1 MYAKRFIQLFLIFL
15 LTIFMAM
22 SVVSYFG
29 IKGYFAQSLALS
41 VVGYIILVIPLTI
54 LTVLKQRK
62 KFSKDGNPK
71 SNSEF
76 NNALSKLDNI
86 IVLSTV
92 SENNRVTSSVI
103 TFKQSRTEDN
113 IFYIMTDSKTNRVRN
128 IIQNEAA
135 AITTWFDEKT
145 GIRISSN
152 NIKPE
157 IIGGNEM
164 LTEIAVHPEIK
175 ELSEDLKNNVI
186 IKLTIHSALI
196 ESFQSS
202 PLVVTF
208 S

>member
-15 LTIFMAM
+15 LTIFIAM
-22 SVVSYFG
+22 LVVSYLD
-29 IKGYFAQSLALS
+29 IKGYFVQSLALS

-62 KFSKDGNPK
+62 KFSKDGNSK

-128 IIQNEAA
+128 IMQNKAA
-135 AITTWFDEKT
+135 AITTWFDGKT

-157 IIGGNEM
+157 IIEGNEM
-164 LTEIAVHPEIK
+164 LTEMAIHPEIK

>member
-1 MYAKRFIQLFLIFL
+1 ML
-15 LTIFMAM
+15 
-22 SVVSYFG
+22 VVSYLD
-29 IKGYFAQSLALS
+29 IKGYFVQSLALS
-41 VVGYIILVIPLTI
+41 VLGYIILVIPLTI

-62 KFSKDGNPK
+62 KFSKDGNSK

-128 IIQNEAA
+128 IIQNKAA
-135 AITTWFDEKT
+135 AITTWFDGET

-157 IIGGNEM
+157 IIEGNEM
-164 LTEIAVHPEIK
+164 LTEMAIHPEIK

>member
-15 LTIFMAM
+15 LTIFIAM
-22 SVVSYFG
+22 LVVSYLD
-29 IKGYFAQSLALS
+29 IKGYFVQSLALS

-62 KFSKDGNPK
+62 KFSKDGNSK

-113 IFYIMTDSKTNRVRN
+113 IFYIMADSKTNRVRN
-128 IIQNEAA
+128 IIQNKAA
-135 AITTWFDEKT
+135 AITTWFDGKT

-157 IIGGNEM
+157 IIEGNEM
-164 LTEIAVHPEIK
+164 LTEMAIHPEIK
-175 ELSEDLKNNVI
+175 ELSEDLRNNVI

>member
-15 LTIFMAM
+15 LTIFIAM
-22 SVVSYFG
+22 LVVSYLD
-29 IKGYFAQSLALS
+29 IKGYFVQSLALS

-62 KFSKDGNPK
+62 KFSKDGNSK

-128 IIQNEAA
+128 IIQNKAA
-135 AITTWFDEKT
+135 AITTWFDGKT

-157 IIGGNEM
+157 IIEGTEM
-164 LTEIAVHPEIK
+164 LTEMAIHPEIK

>member
-15 LTIFMAM
+15 LTIFIAM
-22 SVVSYFG
+22 LVVSYLD
-29 IKGYFAQSLALS
+29 IKGYFVQSLALS
-41 VVGYIILVIPLTI
+41 VVGYIILVIPLTL
-54 LTVLKQRK
+54 LTILKQRK
-62 KFSKDGNPK
+62 KFSKNGNSK

-128 IIQNEAA
+128 IIQNGAA
-135 AITTWFDEKT
+135 AITTWFDRKT

-157 IIGGNEM
+157 IIEGNEM
-164 LTEIAVHPEIK
+164 LTEMAIHPEIK

>member
-15 LTIFMAM
+15 LTIFIAM
-22 SVVSYFG
+22 LVVSYLD
-29 IKGYFAQSLALS
+29 IKGYFVQSLALS

-62 KFSKDGNPK
+62 KFSKDGNSK

-128 IIQNEAA
+128 IIQNKAA
-135 AITTWFDEKT
+135 AITTWFDGKT

-157 IIGGNEM
+157 IIEGNEM
-164 LTEIAVHPEIK
+164 LTEMAIHPEIK

-202 PLVVTF
+202 PLVV
-208 S
+208 

>member
-15 LTIFMAM
+15 LTIFIAM
-22 SVVSYFG
+22 LVVSYLD
-29 IKGYFAQSLALS
+29 IKGYFVQSLALS

-62 KFSKDGNPK
+62 KFSKDGNSK

-128 IIQNEAA
+128 IIQNKAA
-135 AITTWFDEKT
+135 AITTWFDGKT

-157 IIGGNEM
+157 IIEGNEM
-164 LTEIAVHPEIK
+164 LTEMAIHPEIK

>member
-15 LTIFMAM
+15 LTIFIAM
-22 SVVSYFG
+22 LVVSYLD
-29 IKGYFAQSLALS
+29 IKGYFVQSLALS

-62 KFSKDGNPK
+62 KFSKDGNSK

-128 IIQNEAA
+128 IIQNKAA
-135 AITTWFDEKT
+135 AITTWFDGKT

-152 NIKPE
+152 NIKPK
-157 IIGGNEM
+157 IIEGNEM
-164 LTEIAVHPEIK
+164 LTEMAIHPEIK

-186 IKLTIHSALI
+186 IKLTIHSAVI

>member
-15 LTIFMAM
+15 LTIFIAM
-22 SVVSYFG
+22 LVVSYLD
-29 IKGYFAQSLALS
+29 IKGYFVQSLALS
-41 VVGYIILVIPLTI
+41 VVGYIILVIPLTL
-54 LTVLKQRK
+54 LTILKQRK
-62 KFSKDGNPK
+62 KFSKNGNSK

-128 IIQNEAA
+128 IIQNKAA
-135 AITTWFDEKT
+135 AITTWFDRKT

-157 IIGGNEM
+157 IIEGNEM
-164 LTEIAVHPEIK
+164 LTEMAIHPEIK

>member
-15 LTIFMAM
+15 LTIFIAM
-22 SVVSYFG
+22 LVVSYVG

-62 KFSKDGNPK
+62 KFNKDGNSK

-128 IIQNEAA
+128 IIQNKAA
-135 AITTWFDEKT
+135 AITTWFDGKT

-152 NIKPE
+152 NIKPK
-157 IIGGNEM
+157 IIEGNEM
-164 LTEIAVHPEIK
+164 LTEMAIHPEIK

-186 IKLTIHSALI
+186 IKLTIHSAVI

>member
-15 LTIFMAM
+15 LTIFIAM
-22 SVVSYFG
+22 LVVSYLD
-29 IKGYFAQSLALS
+29 IKGYFVQSLALS

-62 KFSKDGNPK
+62 KFSKDGNSK

-128 IIQNEAA
+128 IIQNKAA
-135 AITTWFDEKT
+135 AITTWFDGKT

-152 NIKPE
+152 NIKPK
-157 IIGGNEM
+157 IIEGNEM
-164 LTEIAVHPEIK
+164 LTEMAIHPEIK

>member
-15 LTIFMAM
+15 LTIFIAM
-22 SVVSYFG
+22 LVVSYVG

-62 KFSKDGNPK
+62 KFNKDGNSK

-128 IIQNEAA
+128 IIQNKAA
-135 AITTWFDEKT
+135 AITTWFDGKT

-157 IIGGNEM
+157 IIEGNEM
-164 LTEIAVHPEIK
+164 LTEMAIHPEIK

>member
-1 MYAKRFIQLFLIFL
+1 ML
-15 LTIFMAM
+15 
-22 SVVSYFG
+22 VVSYLD
-29 IKGYFAQSLALS
+29 IKGYFVQSLALS

-62 KFSKDGNPK
+62 KFSKDGNSK

-128 IIQNEAA
+128 IIQNKAA
-135 AITTWFDEKT
+135 AITTWFDGKT

-157 IIGGNEM
+157 IIEGNEM
-164 LTEIAVHPEIK
+164 LTEMAIHPEIK

-186 IKLTIHSALI
+186 IKLTIHSAVI

>member
-15 LTIFMAM
+15 LTIFIAM
-22 SVVSYFG
+22 LVVSYLD
-29 IKGYFAQSLALS
+29 IKGYFVQSLALS

-62 KFSKDGNPK
+62 KFSKDGNSK

-128 IIQNEAA
+128 IIQNKAA
-135 AITTWFDEKT
+135 AITTWFDGKT

-157 IIGGNEM
+157 IIEGNEM
-164 LTEIAVHPEIK
+164 LTEMAIHPEIK

-186 IKLTIHSALI
+186 IKLTIHSAVI